1 MLFVFRTYLMSKKV
15 WGLIIKKQNFLLKNR
30 KYFPKEN
37 ERQSLKIRLLSNLA
51 KEFFS
56 IFIFNVVAVEWGR
69 TMRK

>member
-1 MLFVFRTYLMSKKV
+1 MSKKV